1 MPSPLSGGLVQLWI
15 RSWLRT
21 IYPCSLGAHT
31 KKGDKVAHRFLR
43 PLFWGSLVL
52 TVACLFALAVIDEH
66 LKNTVSPL
74 GIISFELCAFQSA
87 CAVIPA
93 SWDAEAKLYASMGLG
108 LDYLFMLT
116 YSAAISCGLWLLVK
130 RETTKLRT
138 LMVLMSYTIW
148 LAGLADAVENYHLF
162 QMLVG
167 RPIVSHQWPATLS
180 ATLKFAC
187 LLPPLT
193 LWLLGSVRSALSEG
207 RLKRWLLIF
216 LLQSG

>member
-1 MPSPLSGGLVQLWI
+1 M
-15 RSWLRT
+15 
-21 IYPCSLGAHT
+21 
-31 KKGDKVAHRFLR
+31 AHRFLR

-130 RETTKLRT
+130 SVLR
-138 LMVLMSYTIW
+138 I
-148 LAGLADAVENYHLF
+148 N
-162 QMLVG
+162 
-167 RPIVSHQWPATLS
+167 
-180 ATLKFAC
+180 
-187 LLPPLT
+187 
-193 LWLLGSVRSALSEG
+193 
-207 RLKRWLLIF
+207 
-216 LLQSG
+216 